1 MFICFYTNMLFIVFA
16 FFFFAL
22 TKLSWP
28 KLTCKVEKV
37 VVILLHYLF
46 QWKMLLCNIWCLLLD
61 AVTPLRQE
69 QNGKAQ
75 NLLGGFWL
83 EEEHGNNGTA
93 SVDLGGLTVSI
104 SE

>member
-1 MFICFYTNMLFIVFA
+1 
-16 FFFFAL
+16 
-22 TKLSWP
+22 
-28 KLTCKVEKV
+28 
-37 VVILLHYLF
+37 
-46 QWKMLLCNIWCLLLD
+46 MLLCNIWCLLLD